1 MFEEPD
7 RQSLHFFH
15 KSSGISI
22 ILVLQSLLLHTMFR
36 FVSFRA
42 VVLLFQIWL
51 YLMYTA
57 ALTFSFTESWEW
69 VIVSNAPSLTRS

>member
-42 VVLLFQIWL
+42 LCAVISDLTLFNVH
-51 YLMYTA
+51 
-57 ALTFSFTESWEW
+57 S
-69 VIVSNAPSLTRS
+69 SLNI